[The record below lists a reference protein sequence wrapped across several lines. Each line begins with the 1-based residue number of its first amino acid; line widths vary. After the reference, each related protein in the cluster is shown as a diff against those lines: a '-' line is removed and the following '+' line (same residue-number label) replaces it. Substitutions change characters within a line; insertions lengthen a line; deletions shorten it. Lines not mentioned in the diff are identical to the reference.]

1 MIGIQVPATSAN
13 LGSGF
18 DSLGVA
24 LNWYNRVWMEESDY
38 MEISSIDG
46 MAIPMGEDNLVYQ
59 AARVI
64 YQACN
69 KSVPPMRIVQE
80 NNIPMARG
88 IGSSSACIVAGIMG
102 ANQLLGKPFRQD
114 ELITFACEM
123 EGHPDNT
130 TPAFLGGLT
139 IAAMDEDRVFS
150 VNIQVSDEFRFALLI
165 PPFQLKTE
173 RSRAALPAQYSK
185 QDAVYNLSRS
195 ALMVASLSSGKAEN
209 IKIAVQDKLHQPFR
223 TDLIE
228 RCAEIFDMTYQNGA
242 LGTYISGAGPCIMSI
257 IERNNTAYYN
267 GMLTQ
272 LHKQG
277 MVGWKLK
284 VLETDR
290 EGAQILPKI

>member
-59 AARVI
+59 AAGVI

-69 KSVPPMRIVQE
+69 KSVPPMKIVQE